1 MPSALK
7 TQKKEGIKIKDL
19 KAHVFA
25 AIILL
30 AVIAIYFLSDSSK
43 GISKFTLITR
53 IFAYAGAVLLSCSFL
68 LGTVKA
74 FNPSLAKYLKYRKTI
89 GLWGA
94 FLIIIHFVLSMQY
107 NYNWNFGAFLNF
119 QNPFGFAF
127 TMAIIAFIIFLAM
140 TLTSNPESMK
150 KLGLRKWKC
159 LHRIG
164 YIALFLGI
172 MHALYIPS
180 SVFYSTKHG
189 MFLVALIILVLL
201 LKAGSII
208 KDIKKYPVC

>member
-1 MPSALK
+1 M
-7 TQKKEGIKIKDL
+7 KDL
-19 KAHVFA
+19 KAHGFA

-30 AVIAIYFLSDSSK
+30 GVIGIYFLSDSSK
-43 GISKFTLITR
+43 GIPEFKLLTR

-68 LGTVKA
+68 LGTVKV

-94 FLIIIHFVLSMQY
+94 FLIIIHFVLAMQY
-107 NYNWNFGAFLNF
+107 NYNWSFGAFLNF
-119 QNPFGFAF
+119 DDPFGFSF
-127 TMAIIAFIIFLAM
+127 TIAIIAFIIFLAM

-150 KLGLRKWKC
+150 KLGMKKWKF

-172 MHALYIPS
+172 IHAVYIPS
-180 SVFYSTKHG
+180 SVFFSTKHG
-189 MFLVALIILVLL
+189 MILVALIILALL

-208 KDIKKYPVC
+208 KDRKKYPLI